1 MRVTINKKT
10 KNKIFNYT
18 GSLQKEIESCK
29 REIAKKTKELEIWV
43 PVYEKMKHEVDYR
56 RNRIKDCQD
65 FIKLAKEKLKEEDS
79 QSTNKEE
86 T

>member
-18 GSLQKEIESCK
+18 GSLQKEIESCE

-65 FIKLAKEKLKEEDS
+65 FIKLAKEKLKEDS

-86 T
+86 I